1 MSAPVAGNF
10 QDHYSLFGIDPS
22 ADAETIQAAYSR
34 LAEKYHP
41 NNPLTGDA
49 HKFECVNQAYEV
61 LSDPQLRAAFDKV
74 KGVDLEGG
82 NPKFTGAEFFRALA
96 QSAGLR
102 AAVLCILYD
111 RRRVKSFKPSL
122 SMRHLEGMLY
132 VGGESL
138 NFALWYLKK
147 RGLVTYDDKS
157 SMEITVDGMDFLEQN
172 RPTPEQVMGFIRKDA
187 LAEQEPLPLLAPERP
202 AIGETTIA
210 EPLLNVLSRA
220 LQRNHPAEETRPLKK

>member
-1 MSAPVAGNF
+1 MSAPVSGTF
-10 QDHYSLFGIDPS
+10 QDHYSLFGIDPG
-22 ADAETIQAAYSR
+22 ADSETIKAAYAR

-41 NNPLTGDA
+41 NNPVSGDA
-49 HKFECVNQAYEV
+49 HKFECVNQAYGV

-122 SMRHLEGMLY
+122 SMRHLEGMLV

-147 RGLVTYDDKS
+147 RALVVYDDKS
-157 SMEITVDGMDFLEQN
+157 AMEITVEGMDFLEQN
-172 RPTPEQVMGFIRKDA
+172 RPTPEQVMGFIRRDA
-187 LAEQEPLPLLAPERP
+187 LVEPEPLPALAPE
-202 AIGETTIA
+202 TTAA

-220 LQRNHPAEETRPLKK
+220 LQRNHPAEEIRPLKK